1 MDQPEAEDIYSALRS
16 AAEEEPRLRAQVA
29 AVIDGAVR
37 YARLRT
43 DWALAPTAPA
53 DRDAAQTRAELDRR
67 RTQAHDAFIDACNI
81 LSRQMQ
87 ILEMPTEWRGRLG
100 DHGTTEG
107 RKRIGDFACF
117 VHCFLGLAAR

>member
-1 MDQPEAEDIYSALRS
+1 MDQPEAEVIYAAMRS
-16 AAEEEPRLRAQVA
+16 AAEEEPRLKALLA

-43 DWALAPTAPA
+43 DWALVSATIA
-53 DRDAAQTRAELDRR
+53 DRDDAQKRADLDRR

-87 ILEMPTEWRGRLG
+87 NLEMTTEWRGRLG
-100 DHGTTEG
+100 DHRTTEG

-117 VHCFLGLAAR
+117 VHCFVGLSAR